1 MARIEDTLIGGTLL
15 EGTSQEDSIFGL
27 DGGDTL
33 LGRGGNDLLRGGDDR
48 DFLNGGEGDDR
59 LWGDRHRD
67 SLQGGEGRDIF
78 VLRSFPNA
86 DPEDTLPTFDV
97 IFDFEKGVDLIGLA
111 EDLTFD
117 DLEISTPA
125 ENPFLVQISRR
136 STSEILAQL
145 IGDRER
151 PIGQLDASNFIGV
164 DRVEF
169 SQPIFQVAENGQPIV
184 AVTVVRQL
192 SSGDPIS
199 ATIELS
205 AGTASGQNTAD
216 FFPFPIPIR
225 FEGEETIKV
234 LELPVF
240 QDRIIDDSFVEPTE
254 TINLTLTDLTGTA
267 RVGDR
272 ATATLEILDNDTDYQ
287 FSRSNFS
294 VLEDGTPL
302 VQITI
307 VRTGQIDRGG
317 RVTLFSGDGTATFLS
332 DYQNTPI
339 DVEFAPGE
347 LAKTVNFGIVNDSLV
362 EGNETVNLALANPS
376 PGSTVGELNRATL
389 TIVDDDTRL
398 QFERPI
404 FQVSE
409 DGTATA
415 AVKVVRTGIASI
427 PASATI
433 TLTDGTA
440 TATADY
446 DNTPIAVNLGIGET
460 ERVIFIPITDDAL
473 PEPTETL
480 NLTLS
485 NPSLGA
491 TLGIPNFAVVE
502 IADNDIEPP
511 PPPPP
516 PPPLPP
522 NAPGTL
528 QFSDASF
535 AVNEDGTPL
544 VAVTVTRSDGSAGT
558 VSATVALTDGTAIA
572 SQDYMAAPI
581 DVTFD
586 EGESVKTVQIPIV
599 DDLLVEVAETVNL
612 ALINP
617 TNGAQIGTQSSAILT
632 IARSDQP
639 TLIDFEGV
647 GNLTGV
653 GDFYGDRGIRF
664 SGNALGIIGVCPIV
678 ESGAG
683 DEFGGN
689 FAHQPSGVT
698 ALTYAEG
705 EAIVLEALGGFDS
718 QLAFSYASP
727 FREHAV
733 EIYDG
738 LGGTGNLLA
747 SVTLTPTPA
756 GEFPSAYSQFEF
768 VTIPFSGI
776 ARSVTFG
783 DFANKIVIDDILLG

>member
-27 DGGDTL
+27 DGDDTL

-59 LWGDRHRD
+59 LWGDRGRD
-67 SLQGGEGRDIF
+67 SLQGGEGSDIF
-78 VLRSFPNA
+78 VLRSFPNP
-86 DPEDTLPTFDV
+86 DPEDTLPTFDI

-125 ENPFLVQISRR
+125 ENPFLVQIRR
-136 STSEILAQL
+136 QSTSEILAQL
-145 IGDRER
+145 IGDRDR
-151 PIGQLDASNFIGV
+151 PIGQLDASDFRPV
-164 DRVEF
+164 DRLEF
-169 SQPIFQVAENGQPIV
+169 GQPIFQVAENGLPIV
-184 AVTVVRQL
+184 AVTVVRQR
-192 SSGDPIS
+192 SSGDPVA

-205 AGTASGQNTAD
+205 AGTASGRNTAD

-240 QDRIIDDSFVEPTE
+240 QERIIDDPFVEPTE
-254 TINLTLTDLTGTA
+254 TINLTLTNPTGTA
-267 RVGDR
+267 RIGDR
-272 ATATLEILDNDTDYQ
+272 ATATLEIIDNDTDYQ
-287 FSRSNFS
+287 FSSPNFS
-294 VLEDGTPL
+294 VLEDGTPIA
-302 VQITI
+302 QITI

-332 DYQNTPI
+332 DYLNTPI
-339 DVEFAPGE
+339 DVAFAPGE
-347 LAKTVNFGIVNDSLV
+347 LAKTVDFSIVNDPLV

-376 PGSTVGELNRATL
+376 SGSTVGEFNRATL
-389 TIVDDDTRL
+389 TIIDDDTSL

-409 DGTATA
+409 DGTAMA

-446 DNTPIAVNLGIGET
+446 DNMPIAVNLGIGET
-460 ERVIFIPITDDAL
+460 ERVIFIPIADDAL

-485 NPSLGA
+485 HPSLGA
-491 TLGIPNFAVVE
+491 TIGIPNFAVVE
-502 IADNDIEPP
+502 IADNDIEVPTPP

-516 PPPLPP
+516 P
-522 NAPGTL
+522 NQPGIL

-544 VAVTVTRSDGSAGT
+544 AAVTVTRSDGSAGT
-558 VSATVALTDGTAIA
+558 VSATVTLGDGTATA
-572 SQDYMAAPI
+572 PQDYISAPI
-581 DVTFD
+581 EVTFA
-586 EGESVKTVQIPIV
+586 EGESVKTVQIPIIN
-599 DDLLVEVAETVNL
+599 DLWVEVAETVNL
-612 ALINP
+612 ALVNP

-639 TLIDFEGV
+639 ALIDFEGV
-647 GNLTGV
+647 ENLTGV
-653 GDFYGDRGIRF
+653 GNFYGDQGIRF
-664 SGNALGIIGVCPIV
+664 SENALGIIGVCPIV

-705 EAIVLEALGGFDS
+705 EAIVLEAVGGFDS

-727 FREHAV
+727 FREHSV

-747 SVTLTPTPA
+747 SVTLAPTPA
-756 GEFPSAYSQFEF
+756 GEFPSAYSQFQF

>member
-1 MARIEDTLIGGTLL
+1 MARIEDILIGGNLL

-27 DGGDTL
+27 DGDDTL
-33 LGRGGNDLLRGGDDR
+33 LGREGNDLLRGGDGR
-48 DFLNGGEGDDR
+48 DFLQGGEGDDR
-59 LWGDRHRD
+59 LWGDRDRD
-67 SLQGGEGRDIF
+67 SLQGGEGSDIF

-86 DPEDTLPTFDV
+86 DANDTLPTFDV
-97 IFDFEKGVDLIGLA
+97 IFDFQKGVDLIGLA
-111 EDLTFD
+111 ENLTFD
-117 DLEISTPA
+117 DLEISNPA
-125 ENPFLVQISRR
+125 ENPFLVQIRRR

-151 PIGQLDASNFIGV
+151 PIGQLNDSDFIEV
-164 DRVEF
+164 DRLEF
-169 SQPIFQVAENGQPIV
+169 SQPIFQVAENGLPIV

-192 SSGDPIS
+192 SSGDPIE

-205 AGTASGQNTAD
+205 EGTASGRNTAD

-225 FEGEETIKV
+225 FEAEETLKV

-240 QDRIIDDSFVEPTE
+240 QDRTIDDPFVEPTE
-254 TINLTLTDLTGTA
+254 TINLTLTDPTGTA
-267 RVGDR
+267 RIGDR

-287 FSRSNFS
+287 FSSPNFS
-294 VLEDGTPL
+294 VLEDGTPIA
-302 VQITI
+302 QITI

-317 RVTLFSGDGTATFLS
+317 RVTLFSGDGTATFLA

-339 DVEFAPGE
+339 DVAFAPGE
-347 LAKTVNFGIVNDSLV
+347 LTKTVDFPIVNDTLV

-376 PGSTVGELNRATL
+376 AGSIVGELNRATL
-389 TIVDDDTRL
+389 TILDDDTSLR
-398 QFERPI
+398 FDRPI

-415 AVKVVRTGIASI
+415 AVQVVRTGIASI

-446 DNTPIAVNLGIGET
+446 DNTPISVNLGIGET
-460 ERVIFIPITDDAL
+460 ERVIFIPIADDAL

-485 NPSLGA
+485 HPSLGA
-491 TLGIPNFAVVE
+491 TIGIPNFAVVE

-511 PPPPP
+511 PPP
-516 PPPLPP
+516 LPP
-522 NAPGTL
+522 TPPNNPPGTL

-535 AVNEDGTPL
+535 VVNEDGTPL
-544 VAVTVTRSDGSAGT
+544 AAVTLTRSDGSAGT
-558 VSATVALTDGTAIA
+558 VSVTVALGDGTATA
-572 SQDYMAAPI
+572 PQDYISTPI
-581 DVTFD
+581 EVTFA

-612 ALINP
+612 ALMNP

-632 IARSDQP
+632 ISRSDQP
-639 TLIDFEGV
+639 NRIDFEGV

-689 FAHQPSGVT
+689 FARQPSGVT

-705 EAIVLEALGGFDS
+705 EAIVLETVGGFDS

-727 FREHAV
+727 FREHSV

-747 SVTLTPTPA
+747 SLTLAPTPA
-756 GEFPSAYSQFEF
+756 GEFPSAYSQFQF